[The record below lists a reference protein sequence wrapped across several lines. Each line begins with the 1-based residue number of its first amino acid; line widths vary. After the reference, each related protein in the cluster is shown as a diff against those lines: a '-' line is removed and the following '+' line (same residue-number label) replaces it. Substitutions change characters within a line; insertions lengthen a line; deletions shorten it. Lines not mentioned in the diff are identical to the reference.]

1 MGPVPSDLPKIEEAL
16 RELPCRGCDHK
27 SKYHHQVDFGT
38 WHCLQCGGRC
48 SYDGKTTFP
57 TIHDIAN

>member
-1 MGPVPSDLPKIEEAL
+1 MDQFPQIYLKL
-16 RELPCRGCDHK
+16 KKLELPCMECDHK